1 MTDLER
7 IRKTKLKDLS
17 KLQYKKYDYELTW
30 KGLLSWLIPLWL
42 MALVWIWITVKYA
55 DQIDEKALK
64 ALEAITK

>member
-42 MALVWIWITVKYA
+42 MALVWIWFTVKYA
-55 DQIDEKALK
+55 EQIDVKVMK
-64 ALEAITK
+64 TLEAITK

>member
-1 MTDLER
+1 MTDIER

>member
-1 MTDLER
+1 MTELER
-7 IRKTKLKDLS
+7 IRKTKLKDLG

-55 DQIDEKALK
+55 EQIDERTLK
-64 ALEAITK
+64 VLESITK

>member
-1 MTDLER
+1 MNDLER

-42 MALVWIWITVKYA
+42 FALAWVWFTVKYA